1 MEEMSDTYNLKQ
13 ESNNEEQTAQVD
25 LTDKANQVIK
35 ETMKMIIIRHTHGE
49 MAINVHHIAQ
59 ISYVKSKKKQN
70 TNYMVAEVKHPSY
83 QLEIVCHNGQ
93 KYNKQY
99 DNYDECKKMFN
110 DLLDFIQSDNT
121 EDNSFYLEI

>member
-1 MEEMSDTYNLKQ
+1 MTDVNNQTEKFNLIK
-13 ESNNEEQTAQVD
+13 
-25 LTDKANQVIK
+25 TDKI
-35 ETMKMIIIRHTHGE
+35 KMIIIKNSYGE
-49 MAINVHHIAQ
+49 TAINVSHIAQ

-70 TNYMVAEVKHPSY
+70 TNYMVAEVKHPNY

-93 KYNKQY
+93 KYNKRY

-110 DLLDFIQSDNT
+110 DLLDFIQSDNI